1 MAPDDTSPD
10 VLANGGP
17 PAAKEPV
24 LAEPAPQEGYFGL
37 TLRELIITGAWF
49 LAFVV
54 SFFPIA
60 ATPLGGGVAV
70 WGMDGQWMLTIGV
83 PTVAVF
89 LLVLRRFSPEGIRR
103 VGSLAI
109 DQFASVAFSVGA
121 VSWAVMLWQQV
132 HLATATGGSPL
143 STWVTWVET
152 VLMSA
157 LVVLT
162 VFAPLV
168 PGIKEDFAGRT
179 ESLAHRN
186 ANPVRPVVARP
197 KPAPPAAVPVD
208 GAEADSRSDRVELDG
223 LIHADSAPSRSLA
236 DRPAPA
242 GTAGVRRGTGTGDED
257 PIDPDEADAPATP
270 YSSYSAFAHA
280 AGGAFGTAVVA
291 DGTDA
296 RPRYARRGV
305 PEGALPDADGSSP
318 TVDGRE
324 SRPHRGDGRHD
335 EVDPDAVTAVFGAGE
350 DGRASATVG
359 EQEDDVETRA
369 HRTFE
374 EGDVAQPF
382 WALAPERRPVH
393 DEHGVPIFEIGPEEW
408 ILVLEDRGGAFV
420 VRHEDGRV
428 GFLHDTTDMTR
439 G

>member
-1 MAPDDTSPD
+1 MAPEDTPPD
-10 VLANGGP
+10 VLASEGSP
-17 PAAKEPV
+17 QPEEPV
-24 LAEPAPQEGYFGL
+24 LLEPVPQEGFFGL

-54 SFFPIA
+54 SFFSIA

-70 WGMDGQWMLTIGV
+70 WGMDGQWVLTIGV

-89 LLVLRRFSPEGIRR
+89 LLVLRRFSPDGIRR

-121 VSWAVMLWQQV
+121 VGWAVMLWQQM

-152 VLMSA
+152 VLMAA

-168 PGIKEDFAGRT
+168 PGINEDFAGRI

-186 ANPVRPVVARP
+186 ANPVRPVVPRP
-197 KPAPPAAVPVD
+197 KPVPPGVLPADRAEAGSPSLQAEDADAAVP
-208 GAEADSRSDRVELDG
+208 RSTVG
-223 LIHADSAPSRSLA
+223 
-236 DRPAPA
+236 RPAPIDLVEPA
-242 GTAGVRRGTGTGDED
+242 DVHRRAAADEEDVVD
-257 PIDPDEADAPATP
+257 PEEADASAAP
-270 YSSYSAFAHA
+270 YSSFSAFAHA
-280 AGGAFGTAVVA
+280 AGGAFGTPVVA
-291 DGTDA
+291 DGADG
-296 RPRYARRGV
+296 RPRYARRGAA
-305 PEGALPDADGSSP
+305 EDALPDADGSGEIA
-318 TVDGRE
+318 DR
-324 SRPHRGDGRHD
+324 D
-335 EVDPDAVTAVFGAGE
+335 EPRLPRDDEADPDAVTAVLGDREA
-350 DGRASATVG
+350 GRASATVG
-359 EQEDDVETRA
+359 EREDDVETRA
-369 HRTFE
+369 HRTARE
-374 EGDVAQPF
+374 AEAAQPF

-393 DEHGVPIFEIGPEEW
+393 DEHGMPLFEIGPEEW